1 MPAQIQWD
9 VDDADME
16 GKHEAKSVILA
27 MWDGLQQNAMRI
39 DLWTKDMNVEE
50 MNLFFFQTFATMAD
64 TYERATNNKEIADDM
79 RDYAHHL
86 GHKLEVFGADHKH

>member
-1 MPAQIQWD
+1 
-9 VDDADME
+9 
-16 GKHEAKSVILA
+16 
-27 MWDGLQQNAMRI
+27 
-39 DLWTKDMNVEE
+39 